1 MTRPWLRLYRSAIN
15 NPKVGR
21 LFLEER
27 GFWVSLLMLSDDEG
41 NLPDEGDLA
50 WACRVGESDAIRL
63 LGVMSRNGLVTRYVT
78 EGVTKLRLHDW
89 DEHQRSSDHDVSG
102 AERQRRFR
110 ERQKAQ
116 KSAVPDAVE
125 DRNALRN
132 ASVTLPDTDTDTDK
146 TLTSFVGNAVEPKRR
161 SRSLPEDFK
170 MPPQWISDA
179 EAARKKAGKAPID
192 LFSEGTRFVNHFVA
206 NGKAMK
212 DWRRAWLN
220 WATSPYVDQ
229 LSGGRNARGS
239 KQGFTD
245 TMRDIAGEIRAAEA
259 RSLGGGGLPA
269 PGAGGGGVGDGED

>member
-21 LFLEER
+21 LGLEER

-63 LGVMSRNGLVTRYVT
+63 LDVMSRNGLVTRYVT

-116 KSAVPDAVE
+116 KSAVPVVSE

-132 ASVTLPDTDTDTDK
+132 GPVTPPDTDTDTDK
-146 TLTSFVGNAVEPKRR
+146 TLTSFVADKPKAKRGT
-161 SRSLPEDFK
+161 SLPDGFVLPDE
-170 MPPQWISDA
+170 WIEAAIAARERQGKRDIPYQA
-179 EAARKKAGKAPID
+179 EA
-192 LFSEGTRFVNHFVA
+192 ERFVNHFVA

-259 RSLGGGGLPA
+259 KAVGGGGLPA
-269 PGAGGGGVGDGED
+269 PGAGRGGVGDGED